1 MEKARFFGLLRPAE
15 EAAAAAEAEA
25 GAGQSPT
32 RLDHVRM
39 GGVGASIAA
48 ERRKLSALK
57 KRAASNGVGADR
69 LEAANDS
76 EDRKASI
83 IQLILEAAS
92 GTDESRR
99 AQLLG
104 EKLSALTKQAAAAG
118 ASEEALD
125 DADDA
130 EDPKGALVDLILQL
144 TA

>member
-1 MEKARFFGLLRPAE
+1 MQQLADATTAPTPPDEPGSSAVVADSASSPLRTELEGL
-15 EAAAAAEAEA
+15 
-25 GAGQSPT
+25 
-32 RLDHVRM
+32 
-39 GGVGASIAA
+39 
-48 ERRKLSALK
+48 KLSALK
-57 KRAASNGVGADR
+57 KRAASGGVSAER
-69 LEAANDS
+69 LEVANDS

-83 IQLILEAAS
+83 IRLILEAEQTEAAS

-130 EDPKGALVDLILQL
+130 DDPKGALVDLILQL